1 MKLYEIYFSPAGG
14 TKKVS
19 DLICE
24 EWNFE
29 KTEIDLMRRKL
40 PAADF
45 NEDDICLIAVPS
57 FGGRVPEPVLRH
69 LSEMN
74 GNQAAAVLT
83 VVYGNRHYDDT
94 LLELKECAD
103 QAGFRCVAA
112 IAAVA
117 EHSIMH
123 QFAAGRPDAKDQEQL
138 KTFAVQIAEMW
149 NKNPKERTEAEVPGN
164 KPLKE
169 YTGVPFKPKAGRNC
183 DRCGACAEACPVGA
197 IPRENPDTVNAEHCI
212 SCMHCISVCPK
223 QARKI
228 DKKLVWLAS
237 QKMKKACSERKENEL
252 FLN

>member
-1 MKLYEIYFSPAGG
+1 MKLYEIYFSPTGG

-19 DLICE
+19 DLICD

-29 KTEIDLMRRKL
+29 KAEIDLIKREL

-69 LSEMN
+69 LSEMR
-74 GNQAAAVLT
+74 GNRAAAVLT

-94 LLELKECAD
+94 LLELKECAQ

-123 QFAAGRPDAKDQEQL
+123 QFAAGRPDVKDQEQL
-138 KTFAVQIAEMW
+138 KCGIKTRRNGQNQKFPETNLLKSIQ
-149 NKNPKERTEAEVPGN
+149 GF
-164 KPLKE
+164 PL
-169 YTGVPFKPKAGRNC
+169 
-183 DRCGACAEACPVGA
+183 
-197 IPRENPDTVNAEHCI
+197 
-212 SCMHCISVCPK
+212 
-223 QARKI
+223 
-228 DKKLVWLAS
+228 S
-237 QKMKKACSERKENEL
+237 QKQEETVTGAVPARRPALWEL
-252 FLN
+252 FQGRTRIL